1 MPPGLPELQAAPP
14 ARSAGTPSPRA
25 VMPPA
30 VGLTGAP
37 DAGTRLGQD
46 VATPP
51 SAAASAPPR
60 LNLQLARP
68 RGGELSR
75 LAPAGVLQLLPRPP
89 ELPDKLGDEIR
100 KAGRADCKD
109 AYAGAGVLAVLPLV
123 ADALKKDGGCKW

>member
-1 MPPGLPELQAAPP
+1 
-14 ARSAGTPSPRA
+14 
-25 VMPPA
+25 MPPA

-109 AYAGAGVLAVLPLV
+109 AYAGAGLLAVLPLV